1 MHVSVVAAVSG
12 NAVSGNAAA
21 GNAAA
26 IATVAEI
33 GGPARVTELA
43 GVNGLADAT
52 PAD

>member
-1 MHVSVVAAVSG
+1 MHVSIVATVSG
-12 NAVSGNAAA
+12 NAVSGNAV
-21 GNAAA
+21 A

-43 GVNGLADAT
+43 GVTGLAGAT